1 MLWLYNFVSFPQEQL
16 ASLRSEKDSLEAVL
30 FDTNTSLEEAEARKD
45 ALERENQD
53 LLIKQE
59 SHKAL
64 IGRLNKDLENAERR
78 AQDIKIQ
85 LTNAAAN
92 QEAEF
97 LQKLS
102 NLRTFGE
109 ENIKKLNEE
118 KEAIRNSL
126 EKRMSQALQ
135 ALENGKDA
143 EIQTLKEQFEALQM
157 HLEALNQQH
166 EEVVL
171 RAENE
176 KQQALLIAHRDKQA
190 VMEKLDATARE
201 LKLELDNGDRLKR
214 EMVARQ
220 EKDRTTIGCLRDEIA
235 KMRTKMEEA
244 RIRAEEELNR
254 LEVVQGALRDEKDAA
269 LKEIEE
275 LKVQLRLTE
284 DRCDGVSLQL
294 QDTQRKLKEG

>member
-1 MLWLYNFVSFPQEQL
+1 ME
-16 ASLRSEKDSLEAVL
+16 
-30 FDTNTSLEEAEARKD
+30 NT
-45 ALERENQD
+45 
-53 LLIKQE
+53 
-59 SHKAL
+59 
-64 IGRLNKDLENAERR
+64 ERR

-126 EKRMSQALQ
+126 EKRMSQSLQ
-135 ALENGKDA
+135 ALENCKDT

-166 EEVVL
+166 EEVIL

-190 VMEKLDATARE
+190 VMEKLDVVTRE
-201 LKLELDNGDRLKR
+201 LKVELDNSDRLKR
-214 EMVARQ
+214 EMSARQ
-220 EKDRTTIGCLRDEIA
+220 EKDRTTIGCLRDEIT

-254 LEVVQGALRDEKDAA
+254 LEVVQGALREEKDTA
-269 LKEIEE
+269 LKEVEE
-275 LKVQLRLTE
+275 LKVQVRLTE
-284 DRCDGVSLQL
+284 DRCDGVTLQL
-294 QDTQRKLKEG
+294 QDTQRKLKEGEFCCFYFGI